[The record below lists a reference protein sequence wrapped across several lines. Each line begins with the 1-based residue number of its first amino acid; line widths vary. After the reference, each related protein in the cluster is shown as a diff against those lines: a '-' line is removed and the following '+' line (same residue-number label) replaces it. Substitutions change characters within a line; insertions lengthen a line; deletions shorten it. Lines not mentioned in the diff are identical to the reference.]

1 MLSKRLIGFFA
12 ANLMLLIYSEQVWAE
27 PVVGQPAPI
36 FSGAAAEGGTLNLND
51 LRGKTVI
58 LEWTNHECP
67 FVQKHY
73 ESGNI
78 PKLQKQAADQGIV
91 WLQVI
96 SSAPGKQG
104 NIDAA
109 TAKKINQER
118 GASPSNTVFDPSGSI
133 GKQYNAT
140 NTPQLFIIDAKG
152 ILLYKGG
159 IDSIPSADSSDIPAA
174 ENYIA
179 SALKELSAGKPIS
192 KSVTK
197 PYGCTVKYAG

>member
-1 MLSKRLIGFFA
+1 MLPNPLIGLFTLALILFA
-12 ANLMLLIYSEQVWAE
+12 AGPARAE
-27 PVVGQPAPI
+27 PVVGQPAPA
-36 FSGAAAEGGTLNLND
+36 FSGNAADGGSLNLAD

-58 LEWTNHECP
+58 LEWTNAECP

-73 ESGNI
+73 QSGNI
-78 PKLQKQAADQGIV
+78 PKLQQQAASQGIV

-104 NIDAA
+104 YVDAA
-109 TAKKINQER
+109 TAKKLNHER
-118 GASPSNTVFDPSGSI
+118 GASPANVVFDPSGDI
-133 GKQYNAT
+133 GKLYGAT

-152 ILLYKGG
+152 VLRYKGG
-159 IDSIPSADSSDIPAA
+159 IDSIPSADQDDIANA

-179 SALKELSAGKPIS
+179 SALKELAAGKPIS
-192 KSVTK
+192 KTVTK